1 MCHKSSKTILE
12 VLSPSPSPLG
22 KGSLCICG
30 YSGKA
35 YGFLFSLKGV
45 EMSSKPSIEKK
56 GQKTTS
62 GKKMQ
67 LGGWYAFSLSKGE
80 DTKLWIYGTLSPGHS
95 LSFTRIFLAREII
108 EASKVIPVHPHWVG
122 GRGMWILNVLFG
134 SFSGCFFLSCGE
146 EGPSTV
152 WSYLFFPLNWL
163 QDLSTISAQATC

>member
-1 MCHKSSKTILE
+1 MSLLVSCLCTLTSSVDLWPHELLLKFLAMCHKSSKTILE

-67 LGGWYAFSLSKGE
+67 LGG
-80 DTKLWIYGTLSPGHS
+80 
-95 LSFTRIFLAREII
+95 
-108 EASKVIPVHPHWVG
+108 
-122 GRGMWILNVLFG
+122 
-134 SFSGCFFLSCGE
+134 
-146 EGPSTV
+146 
-152 WSYLFFPLNWL
+152 
-163 QDLSTISAQATC
+163 